1 MSADTEK
8 FTVLGAGGHARSVI
22 ALLQSIQKQVLAVV
36 DPAARAGE
44 YILGVPVYPFENA
57 VISDQSLVL
66 AIGDNRERAAKLQQ
80 FCSAVYSLPL
90 IHASAEVHAQ
100 AQIGPAS
107 LCFSGCYL
115 GPEVRIGQNNLINTR
130 AILEH
135 EVQIGDH
142 NHVSVAAVL
151 LGRVTLGSF
160 CFIGAGAVIR
170 DSVSIC
176 DGVTIGANA
185 YVAKSITEPGIY
197 AGVPARKLS

>member
-1 MSADTEK
+1 MPDDTEK
-8 FTVLGAGGHARSVI
+8 LTVFGAGGHARSVI
-22 ALLQSIQKQVLAVV
+22 ALLQSIQKQVVAVL
-36 DPAARAGE
+36 DPAPRPGE
-44 YILGVPVYPFENA
+44 QILGVPVYSCQKA
-57 VISDQSLVL
+57 VLSDYSLVL
-66 AIGDNRERAAKLQQ
+66 AIGDNRERAARLQQ
-80 FCSAVYSLPL
+80 FSSAVYTLPL
-90 IHASAEVHAQ
+90 IHALAQVHDQ

-107 LCFSGCYL
+107 QCFAGCYL
-115 GPEVRIGQNNLINTR
+115 GPEVRIGRNNLINTR

-135 EVQIGDH
+135 EVQVGDH

-151 LGRVTLGSF
+151 LGRVRLGNF

-185 YVAKSITEPGIY
+185 YVAKSITEPGVY